1 MNEVLARLHIRAISQ
16 VFIAAILL
24 ALATHSVEKT
34 RGVGGMVAED
44 GEGEHYNT
52 SFAGRALCWRLFIA

>member
-34 RGVGGMVAED
+34 MVWWQRMAKESITTPVSQVG
-44 GEGEHYNT
+44 HC
-52 SFAGRALCWRLFIA
+52 AGDYLLHNQ